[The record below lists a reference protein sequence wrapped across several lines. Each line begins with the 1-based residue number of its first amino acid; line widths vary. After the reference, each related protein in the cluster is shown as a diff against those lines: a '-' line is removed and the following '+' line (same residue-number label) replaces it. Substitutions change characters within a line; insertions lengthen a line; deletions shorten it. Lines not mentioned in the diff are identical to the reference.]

1 MCTSD
6 YAAPIPD
13 PNHFRVSN
21 KLFLIWDIEQHKAA
35 DFLTNEDYCFNH
47 VVGLP
52 PKNGSQ
58 SANLYEPQP
67 GDPDYPNEPVTS

>member
-47 VVGLP
+47 VAGLP

-58 SANLYEPQP
+58 SQPINMNHSLEIQIIQTNL
-67 GDPDYPNEPVTS
+67 